1 MMFTNIMGGHFD
13 IFNDALKGM
22 LPNLIA
28 CAVATHQMVADAFVP
43 SAIKFH
49 YNFNMRDLAA
59 VFQGLCASRAQYTR
73 TSLPLARLWMHECAR
88 VYADRL
94 VSSTEKACSPG
105 CRSGSVQPKVPH
117 LSKVVTLFFC
127 GVAAIPFDGV
137 GSGGC
142 TK

>member
-1 MMFTNIMGGHFD
+1 MPLDELVESLCSLTSVDEGVARADELQYACIRMDEAGRGVDGTVSADSLAGVY
-13 IFNDALKGM
+13 
-22 LPNLIA
+22 PNPRGEGIG
-28 CAVATHQMVADAFVP
+28 
-43 SAIKFH
+43 
-49 YNFNMRDLAA
+49 RGA
-59 VFQGLCASRAQYTR
+59 VFLLAPGFLSAPAGTNSSKALTR
-73 TSLPLARLWMHECAR
+73 RR
-88 VYADRL
+88 GL

-117 LSKVVTLFFC
+117 LSKVVTLFC